1 MPRRVVVAMSGGVDS
16 SVAAA
21 LLASQGWEVIGIT
34 MCFNLADSKTKR
46 PRCCGPSGIEDAR
59 RVAHKLKIKHYV
71 LNMQKALNEYVI
83 KDFCAEYLAGHTPN
97 PCVRC
102 NQYIKFGALLKKA
115 FSLGA
120 QYLATGH
127 YARIRKGKAGY
138 QLLKARDLKKD
149 QSYFLYRLGQRQLRS
164 LIFPLG
170 NYRKEQV
177 RRKASEFDLAVANK
191 LGSQEICF
199 LPDGSYQDFLQ
210 GLSGTLK
217 KDIRPGPIF
226 DRQGKLLGRHK
237 GIPFYTIGQ
246 RQGLG
251 VAASQPLYVLKMDA
265 KKNAIV
271 VGKKEEALSFEF
283 LVKQVSFALSPLEK
297 KVALRVK
304 IRYNHQESKA
314 CLEPVNRKIRV
325 KFLEPQFA
333 ITPGQSAVFYDK
345 NKVVGGGIIDKIL
358 A

>member
-1 MPRRVVVAMSGGVDS
+1 
-16 SVAAA
+16 
-21 LLASQGWEVIGIT
+21 
-34 MCFNLADSKTKR
+34 
-46 PRCCGPSGIEDAR
+46 
-59 RVAHKLKIKHYV
+59 
-71 LNMQKALNEYVI
+71 
-83 KDFCAEYLAGHTPN
+83 
-97 PCVRC
+97 
-102 NQYIKFGALLKKA
+102 
-115 FSLGA
+115 
-120 QYLATGH
+120 
-127 YARIRKGKAGY
+127 
-138 QLLKARDLKKD
+138 
-149 QSYFLYRLGQRQLRS
+149 LGQRQLRS

-177 RRKASEFDLAVANK
+177 RQKASEFDLAVANK
-191 LGSQEICF
+191 LESQDICF

-226 DRQGKLLGRHK
+226 DRQGNLLGRHK

-271 VGKKEEALSFEF
+271 VGKKEEALSLEF
-283 LVKQVSFALSPLEK
+283 LVKQVSFTLSPLEK